1 MSEWLAKGMNLH
13 GASAPEQSFECYTIV
28 ICKMAER
35 KQIAESGVYKA
46 PVDLWSVRRVEAMG
60 HPADLLVRGMSGCPG
75 LVGNDGSAARS
86 THCSTPH
93 EQLEQRG
100 VDQDRGDV
108 GKSEHEGRPREEE
121 RVTRGDVANQVER
134 DAGND
139 ERRQGSN
146 EREDA
151 KNRQHQFHGLSEVR
165 CWKNEARGEGQH
177 DGCIDPR
184 WPADAHAIS
193 FADDVGCQRRVVANC
208 LTVSPSGGN

>member
-1 MSEWLAKGMNLH
+1 
-13 GASAPEQSFECYTIV
+13 
-28 ICKMAER
+28 
-35 KQIAESGVYKA
+35 
-46 PVDLWSVRRVEAMG
+46 
-60 HPADLLVRGMSGCPG
+60 MSGCPG

-86 THCSTPH
+86 THCSTPN

-165 CWKNEARGEGQH
+165 CWKNEARGQGQH

-208 LTVSPSGGN
+208 LTLSPLGGISGRCSTPAAGRSEQFDGAGGAGRMGKAPVASEQRRIQRLGQGDVGGVVGGHVVPQLPTAW